1 MTHDYQGTN
10 TTPGISRRE
19 FLQLAGSATLGLL
32 AAGCQPDIPRVTEA
46 STSVT
51 SLPRASYAS
60 TQVAIGKVK
69 TYDRKDVQ
77 DLLDDM
83 ITKLG
88 GLGDVV
94 KPGDSVAIK
103 PNLTGGTHSGRW
115 INQAPIETFVTHPEV
130 IRALVNQVRRA
141 GAKEIYI
148 VEAVYEWE
156 SYSEWGY
163 EEMARELGVTLI
175 DLNSPKPYADFV
187 DAAVGAD
194 SYIYPSFVFN
204 KLLTEINV
212 FMSVSKLKN
221 HYYAGV
227 THTMKNLFG
236 LAPLQFYRSSDSETY
251 RSGFHGRVSE
261 TRTRMPRVILDL
273 NRARP
278 IHFSLIDGIKTI
290 TGGEGPWISG
300 TNTIEPG
307 VLVAGKNC
315 VATDA
320 VATAVMGHDPMGEYP
335 KAPYLRADNHLN
347 LAAAKGLGT
356 NQLEEIQVVGET
368 IDAARVQ
375 FRNG

>member
-32 AAGCQPDIPRVTEA
+32 AAGCEPDIPRVSEA
-46 STSVT
+46 SMSVT

-77 DLLDDM
+77 DLLDNM

-204 KLLTEINV
+204 RLLTEIDV

-251 RSGFHGRVSE
+251 RSAFHGRVSE

-335 KAPYLRADNHLN
+335 KTPYLRADNHLN

-356 NQLEEIQVVGET
+356 NQLEEIQEHR
-368 IDAARVQ
+368 IR
-375 FRNG
+375 